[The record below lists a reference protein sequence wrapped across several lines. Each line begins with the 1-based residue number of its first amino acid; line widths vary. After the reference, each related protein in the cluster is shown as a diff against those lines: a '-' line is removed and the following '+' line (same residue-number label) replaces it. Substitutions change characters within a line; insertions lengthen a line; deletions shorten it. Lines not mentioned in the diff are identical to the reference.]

1 MRAENTHPDGFG
13 AITIGWDRK
22 AYAKISNQTPTDSW
36 QMVVRSA
43 NVPSPSQALGYREGP
58 LDQAS
63 VPPFS
68 VSFFVLKLDV
78 NDSFSQEDRV
88 LSVGLCLP
96 QVCLDEDV
104 ELIMQETSAESDRVA
119 VDVLSIKS
127 SHNRYIMWQDQTFLI
142 LCVIT
147 AMAACCLSVGTLFDY
162 YLEYQ
167 KNQNVTTITQRFSV
181 PSLSSTNGLIIRELI
196 LSFSVRANLKTIC
209 DQTVGS
215 DTIPVLHGLKAISMA
230 WVILG
235 HTCIVAFKYSDN
247 MDYRKVVQKEL
258 WFQTISNGAF
268 SVDTFFFV
276 SGLLVSFLYFRTNAK
291 GKLDPLS
298 KGRNGFVA
306 GLLHFLGL
314 MFYRFAR
321 LSVPYV
327 FSLGVNIVVM
337 KWFNYNSVFEP
348 PTMDHV
354 NCPDYWWRNVLYINT
369 LFPVNEMLWV
379 VIGWVS
385 SFGLLLALVYGLYE
399 VHLSPIAGAA
409 YSSLSHTAWAV
420 GLAWIVVACVTG
432 YGGMINKLLSLPI
445 LYPFSRVTYC
455 AYLVHP
461 LLIRFMVMTMDSP
474 VHLGRVS
481 TVIIFLGQVLASYII
496 SFILSI
502 AFEAPVV
509 SMLRI
514 ISKNFDIKDE
524 KEEKPI
530 STEPEAL
537 DVQDKPKAAVN
548 EKRPGP
554 STSKG
559 NATRKDKKDDS
570 KKEKDDDKQDIDSE
584 LDDPVIKELFSGLD
598 GAAFQSRMPFDKL
611 TSTEAASFPDIASAA
626 LQTIK
631 VYLNIRNRILQMWLN
646 NPKQQLILD
655 NVIENMEPPFNSDL
669 PLLKRIHAFLE
680 RNGFI
685 NFGIFKRLQ
694 PIPSKK
700 YGKVIVIG
708 AGIAGLA
715 AAQQLQQFGL
725 EVIVLESRDRVGDY
739 IADLGAMVVTG
750 LGGNPVTTLSKQID
764 MELHRIRQKCP
775 LYQSCG
781 ITVDKDKDEM
791 VEREFNR
798 LLEAT
803 SYLSHQLDFNYAG
816 NKPVSLGQALEWV
829 IKLQEKHVKEK
840 QINHLKSV
848 IELQDKLKENH
859 NSRIRIKESMQ
870 EIHVKFKELSDLD
883 DKRDLDQEFEFRS
896 GRRDL
901 NALAREWDE
910 LKVEEK
916 DIEAKLAELEASP
929 P

>member
-1 MRAENTHPDGFG
+1 
-13 AITIGWDRK
+13 
-22 AYAKISNQTPTDSW
+22 
-36 QMVVRSA
+36 
-43 NVPSPSQALGYREGP
+43 
-58 LDQAS
+58 
-63 VPPFS
+63 
-68 VSFFVLKLDV
+68 
-78 NDSFSQEDRV
+78 
-88 LSVGLCLP
+88 
-96 QVCLDEDV
+96 
-104 ELIMQETSAESDRVA
+104 
-119 VDVLSIKS
+119 
-127 SHNRYIMWQDQTFLI
+127 
-142 LCVIT
+142 
-147 AMAACCLSVGTLFDY
+147 MAACCLSVGTLFDY

-181 PSLSSTNGLIIRELI
+181 PSLSSTNGKSGIYVVNTNDGNNNNGNASPIEPSTTSRETVTRLIIRELI

-369 LFPVNEMLWV
+369 LFPVNEMCMLWSWYLSDDTQFYAVGAVILILAASHFKTAAVLLALFSASSWITTGFIAYSNSHVPGADDPLALFDKIYDKPWTRLGPYMVGMCLWV

-514 ISKNFDIKDE
+514 ISKVV
-524 KEEKPI
+524 
-530 STEPEAL
+530 AH
-537 DVQDKPKAAVN
+537 
-548 EKRPGP
+548 KRH
-554 STSKG
+554 TSS
-559 NATRKDKKDDS
+559 N
-570 KKEKDDDKQDIDSE
+570 
-584 LDDPVIKELFSGLD
+584 L
-598 GAAFQSRMPFDKL
+598 
-611 TSTEAASFPDIASAA
+611 
-626 LQTIK
+626 
-631 VYLNIRNRILQMWLN
+631 
-646 NPKQQLILD
+646 
-655 NVIENMEPPFNSDL
+655 
-669 PLLKRIHAFLE
+669 
-680 RNGFI
+680 
-685 NFGIFKRLQ
+685 LQ

-725 EVIVLESRDRVGDY
+725 EVIVLESRDR
-739 IADLGAMVVTG
+739 
-750 LGGNPVTTLSKQID
+750 
-764 MELHRIRQKCP
+764 
-775 LYQSCG
+775 
-781 ITVDKDKDEM
+781 
-791 VEREFNR
+791 
-798 LLEAT
+798 
-803 SYLSHQLDFNYAG
+803 
-816 NKPVSLGQALEWV
+816 
-829 IKLQEKHVKEK
+829 
-840 QINHLKSV
+840 
-848 IELQDKLKENH
+848 
-859 NSRIRIKESMQ
+859 
-870 EIHVKFKELSDLD
+870 
-883 DKRDLDQEFEFRS
+883 
-896 GRRDL
+896 
-901 NALAREWDE
+901 
-910 LKVEEK
+910 
-916 DIEAKLAELEASP
+916 
-929 P
+929 